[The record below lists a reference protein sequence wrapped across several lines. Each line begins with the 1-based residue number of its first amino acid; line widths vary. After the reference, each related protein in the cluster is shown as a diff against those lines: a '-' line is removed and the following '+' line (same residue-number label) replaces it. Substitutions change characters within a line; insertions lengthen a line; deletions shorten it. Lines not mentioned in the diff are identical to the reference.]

1 MSVDVITLG
10 KEGTIAD
17 VDRKVDYLMCCYF
30 FSKHSQTTYYMGKVS
45 SLTKII
51 QMYGDDAIDVTRELQ
66 LDLQEFLQKFF
77 TSVQV
82 EIKADDTEPG
92 ISLQIDAIVSDGE
105 SINTNPTSVGY
116 SLSINNSK
124 LKSIVNMTNEVTIYN
139 AA

>member
-10 KEGTIAD
+10 KEGLIAD

-30 FSKHSQTTYYMGKVS
+30 FSKHSQTTFYVGQIS

-66 LDLQEFLQKFF
+66 LDLQEYLQKFF

-82 EIKADDTEPG
+82 EIKADDTDPG

-124 LKSIVNMTNEVTIYN
+124 LKSIVNMTNEVTVYN

>member
-30 FSKHSQTTYYMGKVS
+30 FSKHSQTTYYMGKIS

-82 EIKADDTEPG
+82 EISADDTEPG

>member
-30 FSKHSQTTYYMGKVS
+30 FSKHSQTTFYMGKVS

-51 QMYGDDAIDVTRELQ
+51 QMHGDDAIDVTRELQ

>member
-30 FSKHSQTTYYMGKVS
+30 FSKHSQTTFYLGQVS

-51 QMYGDDAIDVTRELQ
+51 QMYGDDAIDIQRELQ

-82 EIKADDTEPG
+82 EISVDDVEPG